1 MSLVVEFL
9 LKGHLSCFQRQVLKL
24 MRPLQWMMNPT
35 QEAWG
40 PGPPAWAVCNIF
52 HFQSHPWV
60 VKIIFL
66 LIVSL
71 FCKQALFRYLNQ
83 NSSQIFNRV
92 YVCGMFSSWSVAFT
106 CCSCQLTLSKF
117 IFTSF
122 YLLLITYLFV
132 RESSPLKF
140 LHLQF
145 SLFCFLWSLNG
156 NV

>member
-1 MSLVVEFL
+1 MWCTCQLKINIHISSILVDTLRKVAYQKTQSQNSFL
-9 LKGHLSCFQRQVLKL
+9 L
-24 MRPLQWMMNPT
+24 
-35 QEAWG
+35 WG
-40 PGPPAWAVCNIF
+40 WRIDAA
-52 HFQSHPWV
+52 S
-60 VKIIFL
+60 
-66 LIVSL
+66 
-71 FCKQALFRYLNQ
+71 

-132 RESSPLKF
+132 REKAPLKF

-156 NV
+156 NVWLSWWESSFKNGF